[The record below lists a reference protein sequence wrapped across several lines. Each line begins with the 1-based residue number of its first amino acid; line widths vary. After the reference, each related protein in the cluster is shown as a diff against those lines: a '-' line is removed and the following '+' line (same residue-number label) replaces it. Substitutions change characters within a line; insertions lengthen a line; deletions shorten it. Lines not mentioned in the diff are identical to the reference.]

1 MADREVNRCNRICSM
16 NDPDKGCLLGG
27 VESCR
32 IGSEQVM
39 QRVRCDFP
47 FGQRPPIDALL
58 IDANVVLAAID
69 KEFHK
74 IDPSG
79 EEQIGFLKCR
89 RIIRTAPTVDVVEVM
104 HQAEHYAS
112 SYSREYIVALIKEAV
127 GDTTDY
133 WVGLVADA
141 LITQGVI
148 LAPREEAN
156 PRDLSGYADKLRE
169 IKAEQAKK
177 AEEKAKKSVEKALE
191 KVGL

>member
-1 MADREVNRCNRICSM
+1 MNCDRICSM

-74 IDPSG
+74 TDPSG

-104 HQAEHYAS
+104 HQAERYAS

-127 GDTTDY
+127 AETTDY
-133 WVGLVADA
+133 WAGLVADA

-148 LAPREEAN
+148 PAPREEAN

-169 IKAEQAKK
+169 IKAEKAKK

-191 KVGL
+191 KVEKAGL

>member
-1 MADREVNRCNRICSM
+1 MADREVKRCNRVCGM

-32 IGSEQVM
+32 IGTEQVM

-47 FGQRPPIDALL
+47 FGQRPPIDAML

-74 IDPSG
+74 TDPSG
-79 EEQIGFLKCR
+79 DEQLGFLKCR
-89 RIIRTAPTVDVVEVM
+89 RIIRTAPTVDIVEVM

-127 GDTTDY
+127 GGTTDY
-133 WVGLVADA
+133 WAGLVADA
-141 LITQGVI
+141 LIIQGVI
-148 LAPREEAN
+148 PAPREEEN

-169 IKAEQAKK
+169 IKEERYKK
-177 AEEKAKKSVEKALE
+177 VKESVEKALE
-191 KVGL
+191 KVGLA

>member
-1 MADREVNRCNRICSM
+1 MNCDRICSM

-27 VESCR
+27 VASCR

-74 IDPSG
+74 TDPSG

-104 HQAEHYAS
+104 HQAERYAS

-127 GDTTDY
+127 AETTDY
-133 WVGLVADA
+133 WAGLVADA

-148 LAPREEAN
+148 PAPREEAN

-169 IKAEQAKK
+169 IKAEKAKK

-191 KVGL
+191 KVEKAGL